1 VATVSARIRRLL
13 ARRAGTATSVA
24 ALDLTNGR
32 GYRYPASRPVRIAGV
47 VQLDLLEALLLRRQQ
62 AKQQLTAADTATAT
76 AMIEHSDSDAADAL
90 WDQLGGASAFR
101 EVNRQLG
108 TKHTTPDVDRYWLLA
123 TSDAEDQLT
132 LLRNLQDGRSSSAPL
147 NPASQRFAMSLLTAV
162 DPAQAWGVSVA
173 ADPGSVSAL
182 KNGWVNADD
191 DSGLWA
197 VGSVGAISV
206 RGHRVLLAVLTQHNS
221 SRQAGIDLVQDL
233 AATAVA
239 AVAPTPLPI
248 VN

>member
-1 VATVSARIRRLL
+1 
-13 ARRAGTATSVA
+13 
-24 ALDLTNGR
+24 
-32 GYRYPASRPVRIAGV
+32 
-47 VQLDLLEALLLRRQQ
+47 
-62 AKQQLTAADTATAT
+62 
-76 AMIEHSDSDAADAL
+76 
-90 WDQLGGASAFR
+90 
-101 EVNRQLG
+101 
-108 TKHTTPDVDRYWLLA
+108 
-123 TSDAEDQLT
+123 
-132 LLRNLQDGRSSSAPL
+132 
-147 NPASQRFAMSLLTAV
+147 MSLLTAV